1 MQNQF
6 EEFTFEVA
14 EIQRRIL
21 TIRGVQV
28 MVDRD
33 LAQAF
38 QVPTKRLNE
47 QVKRNADRF
56 PAPYM
61 FQLSKEEMSEL
72 VANCDRFASMK
83 HSVVPMSA
91 FTEHGVIMLSAVL
104 KSDVAVRMSV
114 RITNTFVA
122 MRQYLIANGNF
133 LQQIDQLRRQQILD
147 QNRNDERFET
157 VFTALATGHLLP
169 NGILPA
175 GAEFDAMR
183 YVVRLIKS
191 ATTEIVLIDPYSDA
205 VTLEVLANKRPGV
218 RVRLYCKD
226 RGKPTPVEIAKFN
239 RQYKDLTVAYTDD
252 FHDRFLIIDNAE
264 LHGLGSSVNSL
275 GRRVTTYASR
285 DPQEIAR
292 LLSMVP

>member
-1 MQNQF
+1 
-6 EEFTFEVA
+6 
-14 EIQRRIL
+14 
-21 TIRGVQV
+21 
-28 MVDRD
+28 
-33 LAQAF
+33 
-38 QVPTKRLNE
+38 
-47 QVKRNADRF
+47 
-56 PAPYM
+56 
-61 FQLSKEEMSEL
+61 
-72 VANCDRFASMK
+72 
-83 HSVVPMSA
+83 
-91 FTEHGVIMLSAVL
+91 MLSAVL

-122 MRQYLIANGNF
+122 MRQYLIANGDF

-175 GAEFDAMR
+175 GSEFDAMR
-183 YVVRLIKS
+183 YVVRLIES

>member
-72 VANCDRFASMK
+72 VAN
-83 HSVVPMSA
+83 
-91 FTEHGVIMLSAVL
+91 
-104 KSDVAVRMSV
+104 
-114 RITNTFVA
+114 
-122 MRQYLIANGNF
+122 
-133 LQQIDQLRRQQILD
+133 
-147 QNRNDERFET
+147 
-157 VFTALATGHLLP
+157 
-169 NGILPA
+169 
-175 GAEFDAMR
+175 
-183 YVVRLIKS
+183 
-191 ATTEIVLIDPYSDA
+191 
-205 VTLEVLANKRPGV
+205 
-218 RVRLYCKD
+218 
-226 RGKPTPVEIAKFN
+226 
-239 RQYKDLTVAYTDD
+239 
-252 FHDRFLIIDNAE
+252 
-264 LHGLGSSVNSL
+264 
-275 GRRVTTYASR
+275 
-285 DPQEIAR
+285 
-292 LLSMVP
+292 